1 MFSFLVPLLSIITN
15 LIEFLNVFLLERVA
29 IEVIILSCIELRKS
43 LYTIVLENVA
53 HVSYTVYHTNL
64 LDLIYSLSIVET
76 NQMGAY
82 SVLLAIPNV
91 HTFLR
96 NV

>member
-1 MFSFLVPLLSIITN
+1 MFSLLVPFLSIITN
-15 LIEFLNVFLLERVA
+15 LLEFLNVFLLERVA
-29 IEVIILSCIELRKS
+29 IEIVILSCIKLRKS
-43 LYTIVLENVA
+43 LYTIVLEDIA
-53 HVSYTVYHTNL
+53 HVSYIVYHTNL
-64 LDLIYSLSIVET
+64 LDLVDSLSIVET

-82 SVLLAIPNV
+82 GVLLAVPNV